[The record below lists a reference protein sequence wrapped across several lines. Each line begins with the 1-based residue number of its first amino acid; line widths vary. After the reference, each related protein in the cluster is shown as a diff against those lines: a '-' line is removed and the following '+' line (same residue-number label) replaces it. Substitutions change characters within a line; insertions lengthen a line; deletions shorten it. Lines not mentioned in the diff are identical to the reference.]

1 MAAKLLPNELAEVE
15 AMVVGEPLG
24 AAVVA
29 DPLGAAVVAE
39 LGAVVAG
46 AAVVGVDV
54 FELLPQ
60 AVTAIPV
67 AARSATTARLLVMR
81 KEESPWSVA
90 SPFGSR
96 QTGGS
101 DEVTAV
107 CTLRGNLGLDV

>member
-1 MAAKLLPNELAEVE
+1 LPAAVSDVRAVMAEKVLPKELAEVE
-15 AMVVGEPLG
+15 ATG
-24 AAVVA
+24 AVVVA
-29 DPLGAAVVAE
+29 ELGAAVVAE
-39 LGAVVAG
+39 LGAAVVAELGAAVVAG

-90 SPFGSR
+90 P
-96 QTGGS
+96 QQIPATG
-101 DEVTAV
+101 
-107 CTLRGNLGLDV
+107 RFR